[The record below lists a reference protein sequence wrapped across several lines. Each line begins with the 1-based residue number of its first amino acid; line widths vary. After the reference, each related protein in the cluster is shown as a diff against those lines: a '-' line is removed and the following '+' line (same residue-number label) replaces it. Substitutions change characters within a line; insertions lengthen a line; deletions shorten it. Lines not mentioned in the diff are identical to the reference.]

1 MCRVIF
7 YDKGHILYLS
17 VRDIKFHYF
26 ALSSI
31 SIEIQ
36 EMCKREAEQTES
48 LKFKVK
54 LIVHCV
60 KDVLQIYSL
69 FEN

>member
-1 MCRVIF
+1 MCGVIF

-36 EMCKREAEQTES
+36 EMCKREAEETES
-48 LKFKVK
+48 LKFNLK
-54 LIVHCV
+54 
-60 KDVLQIYSL
+60 
-69 FEN
+69 